1 MKCKR
6 SVLLIIPLLFLAA
19 TCKHTASSEFV
30 LGAIPFPE
38 DNPMSIE
45 KIELGKQ
52 LFFDKRLSSDNS
64 ISCASCHLPEKA
76 FTDGKALSIGVN
88 GGITMRNAP
97 SILNAAYLKTIMFDG
112 ELKTL
117 EMQVIVPIQ
126 EHVEMNE
133 NMKELIKELRMIPEY
148 QQAARTI
155 FNRDFDPWVLTRSIA
170 AFERSLISQNSAFD
184 RFWKG
189 DQTALTAEQKRG
201 WKVFSKELY
210 CTKCHPAP
218 AFTTYLVANN
228 GLYLDYGTDNGRFRI
243 TNDEKDKGKFK
254 IPSLRNITL
263 TGPYMHDGKM
273 LTIKDVVKHYQM
285 GGKGHVNQSEFIHSF
300 QLTKRKEADLE
311 AFFTTLTDTSY
322 LSSFR

>member
-1 MKCKR
+1 MKVKG
-6 SVLLIIPLLFLAA
+6 SVLLVVPLLFLAA
-19 TCKHTASSEFV
+19 TCKHTAASEFV

-45 KIELGKQ
+45 KIELGRK

-64 ISCASCHLPEKA
+64 ISCASCHVPEKA
-76 FTDGKALSIGVN
+76 FTDGKELSTGVN

-133 NMKELIKELRMIPEY
+133 NMKDLIKELRLIPEY

-189 DQTALTAEQKRG
+189 DQTALTAEQKKG
-201 WKVFSKELY
+201 WKVFNKELY

-218 AFTTYLVANN
+218 DFTTYAVANN
-228 GLYLDYGTDNGRFRI
+228 GLYLDYGNDNGRFRI
-243 TNDEKDKGKFK
+243 TNNESDKGKFK

-273 LTIKDVVKHYQM
+273 LTLKDVIKHYEM
-285 GGKGHVNQSEFIHSF
+285 GGKGHLNQSKIIHSF
-300 QLTKRKEADLE
+300 HLSNDKKAALE
-311 AFFTTLTDTSY
+311 AFLTTLVDTSY
-322 LSSFR
+322 LESFR